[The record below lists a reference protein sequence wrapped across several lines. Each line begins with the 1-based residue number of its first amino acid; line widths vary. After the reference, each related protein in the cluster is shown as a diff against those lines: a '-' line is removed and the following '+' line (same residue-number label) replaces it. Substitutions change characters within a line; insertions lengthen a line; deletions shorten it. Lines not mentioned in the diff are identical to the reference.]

1 LLLINKSEIKR
12 FLTVSY
18 ITFMMSYNVTK
29 KKKGSDRQAGKDT
42 HTDVEFMLRGPEY
55 VNLLLLL
62 TLE

>member
-1 LLLINKSEIKR
+1 
-12 FLTVSY
+12 
-18 ITFMMSYNVTK
+18 MMSYNVTK